1 MSFPPSPSP
10 PNGWSLWFITES
22 EITKSGWDINVSLEL
37 CSVLG
42 QYLTHYGLL
51 PCVVKN
57 MEPISE
63 LLSPG
68 WRALIHTLV
77 PVLWILLGN
86 IQWRRMWLY
95 QWPLLPEY
103 PEFTGDFEVG
113 AHQIQIL
120 VLTLVGYICSFIT
133 LTSFSSCVKW
143 WQYYLEGKCGVN
155 ELVWGRCL
163 PFDRYSINIQLVPY
177 LFNPGQAPEQFQ
189 CSKCRWHFKRY
200 CIKASCLLH

>member
-10 PNGWSLWFITES
+10 PNGRSLWFITES

-37 CSVLG
+37 CSVLW
-42 QYLTHYGLL
+42 QYLTHYGLQ

-63 LLSPG
+63 LLFPG
-68 WRALIHTLV
+68 WRALIHTMV

-103 PEFTGDFEVG
+103 PEFTGDFEVR
-113 AHQIQIL
+113 
-120 VLTLVGYICSFIT
+120 C
-133 LTSFSSCVKW
+133 TSNSNS
-143 WQYYLEGKCGVN
+143 G
-155 ELVWGRCL
+155 
-163 PFDRYSINIQLVPY
+163 INPSWIY
-177 LFNPGQAPEQFQ
+177 LFIH
-189 CSKCRWHFKRY
+189 CSDVIFLLCKMVTILSWRKVWSKW
-200 CIKASCLLH
+200 ASTRKMLTIW